1 MVIFLSMFWFEGSF
15 DGFVID
21 LCFLFGKIGIIE
33 LKCLEGKKNY
43 ILQEVMEDELFYI
56 ELVDGKFNLKKDYY
70 LGYYI

>member
-1 MVIFLSMFWFEGSF
+1 MVRDKYYDVMKYYLRRLIILREIGMVIFLSMFWFEGSF

-43 ILQEVMEDELFYI
+43 IL
-56 ELVDGKFNLKKDYY
+56 
-70 LGYYI
+70 